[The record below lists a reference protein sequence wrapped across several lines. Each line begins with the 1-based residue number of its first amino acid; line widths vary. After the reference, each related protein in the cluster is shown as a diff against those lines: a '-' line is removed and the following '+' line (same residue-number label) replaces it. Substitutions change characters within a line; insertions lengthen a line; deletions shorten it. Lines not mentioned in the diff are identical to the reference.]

1 MSCRKSSQEMVMGSP
16 WEETMPRN
24 KRELPKWANIYGSD
38 PQPGDERFGPWPR
51 ETLLKMDADFIAALI
66 VAIRSGR
73 ERAEAITATVRNRP

>member
-1 MSCRKSSQEMVMGSP
+1 
-16 WEETMPRN
+16 MPRN

-51 ETLLKMDADFIAALI
+51 ETLLKMDADFITALI

-73 ERAEAITATVRNRP
+73 ERAEAITATVRNQP